1 MCKCAICHRSIDSAT
16 ASVSVNLANRRAASV
31 KKASNARVCAHCA
44 SVIFEDDV
52 DYPMTVGA
60 QTADGL
66 SYQLFI
72 PCEYDTSIRAE
83 FMQADWL
90 PCRSG
95 FKSPVLN
102 NMKWHK
108 RFITLSKMVNTNQH
122 QTAHGKLTGLVSFAI
137 MRDGKVL
144 EEAQISLNS
153 RKGFLE
159 EVRELVA
166 AYK

>member
-1 MCKCAICHRSIDSAT
+1 MCKCAICHRSITDSVS
-16 ASVSVNLANRRAASV
+16 SVSVNLANRRAASV

-44 SVIFEDDV
+44 SVVFEDDV
-52 DYPMTVGA
+52 DYPMTIGA

-72 PCEYDTSIRAE
+72 PCEYDTNIRAE

-95 FKSPVLN
+95 FKSPILN

-122 QTAHGKLTGLVSFAI
+122 KTAHGKLTGMVHFI
-137 MRDGKVL
+137 VMRDGEVL